1 MPEEK
6 QLSPDRA
13 RFLQEMGAVVV
24 AAFPDY
30 TVEETGVVD
39 GTFGTWTPME
49 EQQPLDTLFK
59 TMRLVGLDPQGF
71 QFQQYEVIAA
81 NPYHGNRVD
90 LKFPSQL
97 VIRSAYY
104 NGIHQL
110 DLVMRSP
117 FVTAVEIQ
125 TGIRNRQMS

>member
-13 RFLQEMGAVVV
+13 RFLQEMGDVVV

-30 TVEETGVVD
+30 AVEPDGVVD
-39 GTFGTWTPME
+39 GSFGKWIPLE
-49 EQQPLDTLFK
+49 EQEPLDALFK
-59 TMRLVGLDPQGF
+59 TMRLAGLDPVGF
-71 QFQQYEVIAA
+71 QFQQYDVIAA

-97 VIRSAYY
+97 VIKSAYY

-117 FVTAVEIQ
+117 FVCAVEIQ
-125 TGIRNRQMS
+125 TGIKNRQMR